1 MLLTRVKERR
11 QGARSRLQ
19 VAQWVSLQCVSVT
32 LCGAALG
39 TANTWECGGQVQ
51 GISCP
56 ELPAQGRD
64 SGLCDAPLLK
74 KKKKTLVW
82 PQPQPCKSELLST
95 NPCKPYLDL
104 LHGQGLTNS
113 QRSSSLCVWQW
124 SCVCLAAEC
133 GSQTLVNL
141 GILQEPANKQF
152 LRLSLTHCLV

>member
-1 MLLTRVKERR
+1 MLLTRVKEHRH
-11 QGARSRLQ
+11 GARSRLQ

-74 KKKKTLVW
+74 KKKKHLYGLNLNLVRVNCFPQTLANPIW
-82 PQPQPCKSELLST
+82 TCST
-95 NPCKPYLDL
+95 VKVSQT
-104 LHGQGLTNS
+104 HRGQV
-113 QRSSSLCVWQW
+113 LCVCDNDPVSVW
-124 SCVCLAAEC
+124 
-133 GSQTLVNL
+133 
-141 GILQEPANKQF
+141 LQNVA
-152 LRLSLTHCLV
+152 LRLW